1 MYYTATPSVVFF
13 FEASVLFS
21 KILSHLGYFV
31 ANLRTCWCTFLG
43 LNNVVVYQN

>member
-13 FEASVLFS
+13 FEASVFYS
-21 KILSHLGYFV
+21 KILSYLGYFV